1 MSKLTNFF
9 GASQKQIEQDPM
21 NQVAFGIWTRGYNNQ
36 STLGLYNHNL
46 QCLGVERFP
55 GSIGGDGN
63 AANSTNFIN
72 YAAGDFAG
80 SANTVSALV
89 TTGVQ
94 YPEQGGGSGA
104 VMNGP
109 LGHSQFQVPI
119 KATGGDP
126 ILGSFPYR
134 EGFKNACV
142 GSTFG
147 LDQHYNLFTRW
158 WGRMYGASSNT
169 TNGAGFYIRPN
180 VPASALMAYKDS
192 ANGDIAGSNVNVYG
206 DMDYMANLGTA
217 NRVDLIA
224 SGFVTAGYNVAVGG
238 ICYNQRSKTLCI
250 LEKGATADNNTANR
264 WRPVI
269 CKNAPDP
276 SLYIEKEREY
286 QVLLTTALAVSG
298 NRVVGANCSPDGYET
313 AEAGYFA
320 RPILCDDNTIYYMQ
334 EASNTNPHVQTLH
347 KWAFNSSTNAFV
359 APVVHAK
366 ADSWSVPQYAD
377 WDATW
382 MAKVEYQQSLDGELV
397 CVYDCPNHYHGA
409 LRMVLINLKTGK
421 TTKMHTAQDTANSW
435 GVCAYG
441 ARNFLIKKNAN
452 SDGTGQYIFKLNW
465 ESYDRYF
472 GGGGD
477 YSGDENVLI
486 TAWPTHDVMDNAGSK
501 ATDYTAIWRNV
512 RYDNRAIVLASKNTY
527 NTYDAQ

>member
-21 NQVAFGIWTRGYNNQ
+21 NQVAFAIWGQGYNNQ
-36 STLGLYNHNL
+36 SALGLYNHNL

-55 GSIGGDGN
+55 GTIGGDTQN
-63 AANSTNFIN
+63 HTNFIN

-80 SANTVSALV
+80 SAGTVAGAV
-89 TTGVQ
+89 TTATQ
-94 YPEQGGGSGA
+94 YPEVGGGSPA
-104 VMNGP
+104 IYNGP
-109 LGHSQFQVPI
+109 LGHAQFQVPL
-119 KATGGDP
+119 KPTGGDP

-134 EGFKNACV
+134 EGYKNACV

-158 WGRMYGASSNT
+158 NGRMYGTAGT
-169 TNGAGFYIRPN
+169 TSAGFYIRPN

-192 ANGDIAGSNVNVYG
+192 ANGDISGSNVNIYG
-206 DMDYMANLGTA
+206 DMDYMANTATA
-217 NRVDLIA
+217 NRVDLLA
-224 SGFVTAGYNVAVGG
+224 SGFVTPNYRVAIGG

-250 LEKGATADNNTANR
+250 LEKLHVNNNNTENR

-276 SLYIEKEREY
+276 GLYIEKEREY
-286 QVLLTTALAVSG
+286 QVLLTAALAVSG
-298 NRVVGANCSPDGYET
+298 NRVVGANAGPDGYEYG
-313 AEAGYFA
+313 EAGLFA
-320 RPILCDDNTIYYMQ
+320 RPVLCDDNTIYYMQ
-334 EASNTNPHVQTLH
+334 EASNTTPAVQTLH
-347 KWAFNSSTNAFV
+347 KWGFNSSTNAFV

-366 ADSWSVPQYAD
+366 ADSWSIESFSD

-382 MAKVEYQQSLDGELV
+382 QGKVEYQQSLDGELV
-397 CVYDCPNHYHGA
+397 CVYGCPHRYHGA

-441 ARNFLIKKNAN
+441 ARNFLIKRNSN
-452 SDGTGQYIFKLNW
+452 SDNAGTIIFKLNW

-472 GGGGD
+472 GGSGD
-477 YSGDENVLI
+477 YSGDENVLMS
-486 TAWPTHDVMDNAGSK
+486 AWPEGDIMDNA
-501 ATDYTAIWRNV
+501 ATRTADYSSIWRNV